1 MKTKK
6 LIAVLTV
13 VSALSVSACA
23 KQQFV
28 LESGVGMTAENN
40 MSHFFVGGLG
50 QSSRIN
56 ASEIC
61 GGKDKVVSVE
71 AQLTFVNG
79 LLNVLSGGLYAP
91 RQFRVMC
98 KA

>member
-1 MKTKK
+1 MKTKR
-6 LIAVLTV
+6 LITALALA
-13 VSALSVSACA
+13 SALSISACA

-40 MSHFFVGGLG
+40 MSHFFVAGLG
-50 QSSRIN
+50 QSHRIN

-79 LLNVLSGGLYAP
+79 LLNVLSGGLYSP